1 MLTLFSL
8 KLASIYSLV
17 SHFIADELMIDGSSF
32 SSRSLSLSLHH
43 LHLPLHHLHPLM
55 MIDAAAAAA
64 AVGMDVKR
72 EYAARV

>member
-1 MLTLFSL
+1 MLTLFGL

-32 SSRSLSLSLHH
+32 SSRSLSLCIIYIF
-43 LHLPLHHLHPLM
+43 PLHPLM
-55 MIDAAAAAA
+55 MIDAAA